1 MITSRTLA
9 RSSFLAWGAALF
21 AFAALGCGS
30 SGNSGAVDGGSPSL
44 DGTLGDGHARSDAPV
59 LGSPDT
65 SGGSHPKVTCDAGCP
80 KGLTCVEGVCTPPQA
95 TCTADSQCEYDSFCS
110 KGQCVPYSAGGSK
123 NDPSC
128 TLTIPAGVFAPTVF
142 CEFPIADG
150 GVPATDPFPGYVDVQ
165 ATPIVVNFNQA
176 PGGPDAGVTGPPSIV
191 VPFTV
196 PVAGG
201 YTENAGVIRVLK
213 GTDCTVEANLGNGA
227 MLVADAGANLGG
239 AGVPDPMRSSTAV
252 AVGDLDGDG
261 VAEIV
266 AYTGDLSI
274 VAFTRKHGVWG
285 PLWPTIHATTDG
297 TTRFT
302 AAVLGGESWSGPSI
316 HDLDDDGAPEII
328 VEGYVLDG
336 QTGVLKAPLP
346 TDYALYY
353 FNATSVSLGSP
364 PVLADLDSNGK
375 VELLTG
381 SNSWVYDATMKAWVD
396 DPSYP
401 LTTATPTGWTAVA
414 DFSPY
419 DGKHQP
425 EIAVASNGTI
435 SVYNRDH
442 SVFMGMAALPVPD
455 DGGGP
460 PTIADF
466 DGDGLPEVGLAAKD
480 FYTVFDPDCQGTP
493 RPGGKCATSGTTA
506 CDTAVPVTVDGVATT
521 TLGPP
526 MACPTF
532 ELWSRKTQDHSS
544 DITGSSVFDFQG
556 TGTSQV
562 VYADECFARVYSGT
576 NGAVQ
581 FSQYHSSCTWL
592 ENPVV
597 ADVDGDFHADLVV
610 MSNTACGP
618 VGVGIDCGGSLDA
631 NGVDTTF
638 VGEACQVDQDCVSG
652 SCDSGYCRCTTSA
665 DCCSAGVDAT
675 CVEEGLMCAPPP
687 TGTAGTGN
695 TCRAPHPHGVEGIR
709 VYKDAKNRWV
719 PSRSIWNQD
728 AYSVTNV
735 NENGT
740 VPKTSAW
747 AANWTTTGLNNYR
760 ENVPGNPD
768 VKAAPD
774 LTAQAGPNF
783 SCGSGDAIFAAPVCN
798 RGTAPVG
805 AGVVVG
811 FYAGS
816 ADGGTK
822 LCSATTMTALQIGQ
836 CEPVSCTWTA
846 PPTTQGT
853 QVEVTVVA
861 NDGDGTPVCDP
872 KNNLG
877 LVENVFCPLG
887 PK

>member
-1 MITSRTLA
+1 MHRGAIMISSHAVVAFVAASLLA
-9 RSSFLAWGAALF
+9 V
-21 AFAALGCGS
+21 GCGGSSSS
-30 SGNSGAVDGGSPSL
+30 SGYGDGGSAT
-44 DGTLGDGHARSDAPV
+44 DGTLSDGRSHSDSPILTSKDSGPMRGAPM
-59 LGSPDT
+59 
-65 SGGSHPKVTCDAGCP
+65 CDAQCP
-80 KGLTCVEGVCTPPQA
+80 HGLTCVEGSCQPPQP
-95 TCTADSQCEYDSFCS
+95 TCTGDSQCEYDSYCS
-110 KGQCVPYSAGGSK
+110 KGQCVPYGSSGTK

-128 TLTIPAGVFAPTVF
+128 TLTIPPGVFAPAVL
-142 CEFPIADG
+142 CQFPVADG
-150 GVPATDPFPGYVDVQ
+150 GVPASDPFPGYVDVQ
-165 ATPIVVNFNQA
+165 ATPIVVNFNQESGTD
-176 PGGPDAGVTGPPSIV
+176 GGVSGPPSIV

-196 PVAGG
+196 PVAGS
-201 YTENAGVIRVLK
+201 YTETAGVIRVLK

-227 MLVADAGANLGG
+227 TLAADGDAGVNLRG

-261 VAEIV
+261 VAEVV

-274 VAFTRKHGVWG
+274 VAFTRKGGVWG
-285 PLWPTIHATTDG
+285 PLWATVHATTDG

-316 HDLDDDGAPEII
+316 QDLDDDGAPEII

-353 FNATSVSLGSP
+353 YAGSTTSFGSP
-364 PVLADLDSNGK
+364 PVVADLDSNGK

-381 SNSWVYDATMKAWVD
+381 SNSWVYDPTTKTWLD
-396 DPSYP
+396 DPKYP
-401 LTTATPTGWTAVA
+401 LTSPTPAGWTAVA

-419 DGKHQP
+419 DGLHEP

-435 SVYNRDH
+435 SVFNRDH
-442 SVFMGMAALPVPD
+442 SVFMGMSAIAVPGG
-455 DGGGP
+455 GGGP

-493 RPGGKCATSGTTA
+493 RPGGKCATATTLA
-506 CDTAVPVTVDGVATT
+506 CDTAVAVTVNGVATT

-532 ELWSRKTQDHSS
+532 ELWSKKTQDHSS

-556 TGTSQV
+556 TGTAQV

-618 VGVGIDCGGSLDA
+618 VGVGIDCGGAIDA

-638 VGEACQVDQDCVSG
+638 VGEICQADQDCVSG
-652 SCDSGYCRCTTSA
+652 SCNMGYCRCTTSA
-665 DCCSAGVDAT
+665 DCCAAMVDAT
-675 CVEEGLMCAPPP
+675 CVEQGLMCAPPP
-687 TGTAGTGN
+687 TGTPGTGN
-695 TCRAPHPHGVEGIR
+695 TCRAPHPHGVQGIR

-719 PSRSIWNQD
+719 PSRAIWNQH

-740 VPKTSAW
+740 VPKTSTW
-747 AANWTTTGLNNYR
+747 SANWTTKGLDNFR

-783 SCGSGDAIFAAPVCN
+783 ACNGGSAVFAAPVCN

-811 FYAGS
+811 FYSGS
-816 ADGGTK
+816 ADGGMK
-822 LCSATTMTALQIGQ
+822 LCSATTTTALQVGQ
-836 CEPVSCTWTA
+836 CEAVSCAWA
-846 PPTTQGT
+846 SPPTSAASA
-853 QVEVTVVA
+853 VNVTVVA
-861 NDGDGTPVCDP
+861 NDGNGTPVCDD
-872 KNNLG
+872 KNNVG
-877 LVENVFCPLG
+877 LVESVYCGIG